1 MTKKDLVTHV
11 ATKAKLSKK
20 QAGMAVDAFL
30 GGVMEAMA
38 KREKVSLVGFGTHSA
53 KMRAARR
60 GVNPKDHK
68 QVQYP
73 AKWVPHFKAGKT
85 LKEIVEK
92 GKIKRR

>member
-1 MTKKDLVTHV
+1 VTKKDLVTHV
-11 ATKAKLSKK
+11 AAKAKLSKK

-30 GGVMEAMA
+30 GGLMEAMA

-53 KMRAARR
+53 KMRAARK
-60 GVNPKDHK
+60 GVDPKSHR

-85 LKEIVEK
+85 LKELVEK
-92 GKIKRR
+92 GKIRKR